1 MIAKTNTG
9 PFQKRYIKTTGE
21 LSMNIATVKV
31 AAIAMA
37 LAVASGCATT
47 QQINEVR
54 SIAESAQSTANNAA
68 SQASS
73 ALSTAN
79 QAMDAAR
86 NAANAAKAAQDCCNA
101 NKAQIDRA
109 FEQLM
114 RK

>member
-1 MIAKTNTG
+1 MKITA
-9 PFQKRYIKTTGE
+9 IKV
-21 LSMNIATVKV
+21 TVL
-31 AAIAMA
+31 AMA

-101 NKAQIDRA
+101 NTAKIDRA
-109 FEQLM
+109 FEQM
-114 RK
+114 MKK

>member
-1 MIAKTNTG
+1 MK
-9 PFQKRYIKTTGE
+9 
-21 LSMNIATVKV
+21 IATLKV
-31 AAIAMA
+31 TILAMA
-37 LAVASGCATT
+37 LVVASGCATT
-47 QQINEVR
+47 KQLNEVR

-79 QAMDAAR
+79 QANEAAR

-101 NKAQIDRA
+101 NTAKIDRA

-114 RK
+114 KK